1 MKSEIRMAAP
11 FSTDLLVGIAALA
24 VAGIAIY
31 MFMRA
36 SGGVTKNDRSKPE
49 EEAPIEDLTKTLKFE
64 AEEHKVILPKAERQI
79 MQSDVE
85 RARSDLRTL
94 TLKNELLTLV
104 LKRLFEAEDEG
115 EITRDERI
123 RLSADYEAEMRSLG
137 DKLKQA
143 ELIVTLNELE
153 SIRDEIIKKFET
165 TLNETQTRIDSI
177 LKELKPK
184 TPRKPPSKRQR
195 KRKKPEERE
204 AETEEEE
211 VEEEGEEEEPPR
223 PRRRRSEVEEKL
235 EQLRKEVLDE
245 LEELEKLEIGA

>member
-1 MKSEIRMAAP
+1 MAAP

-24 VAGIAIY
+24 VAGVAIY

-36 SGGVTKNDRSKPE
+36 SGGVTRTDRAKPE
-49 EEAPIEDLTKTLKFE
+49 EEASNEDLTSKSLQLE
-64 AEEHKVILPKAERQI
+64 AEKHKVILPKAERQI
-79 MQSDVE
+79 RQSEVE

-94 TLKNELLTLV
+94 TLKSELLTLM

-115 EITRDERI
+115 EITREERI
-123 RLSADYEAEMRSLG
+123 RLSADYEAEMKSLG
-137 DKLKQA
+137 GKLKQA

-153 SIRDEIIKKFET
+153 SIRDEIIKKFES
-165 TLNETQTRIDSI
+165 TLNETQSRIDSI
-177 LKELKPK
+177 IKELKPK
-184 TPRKPPSKRQR
+184 TLRKPPSKRQR
-195 KRKKPEERE
+195 KRKKPEERD
-204 AETEEEE
+204 AGTEEE
-211 VEEEGEEEEPPR
+211 VEEEEEAPR

>member
-1 MKSEIRMAAP
+1 MAAP
-11 FSTDLLVGIAALA
+11 FSTDLLVGIGALA
-24 VAGIAIY
+24 VAGVAIY

-36 SGGVTKNDRSKPE
+36 SGGVTKTDRAKPE
-49 EEAPIEDLTKTLKFE
+49 EEASNEALTTKSLQLE
-64 AEEHKVILPKAERQI
+64 AEKHKVTLPRAERQI
-79 MQSDVE
+79 RQTEVE
-85 RARSDLRTL
+85 RARNDLITL
-94 TLKNELLTLV
+94 TLKSELLTLV

-115 EITRDERI
+115 EITREERI
-123 RLSADYEAEMRSLG
+123 RLSADYEAEMKSLG

-153 SIRDEIIKKFET
+153 SIRDEIIKKFES
-165 TLNETQTRIDSI
+165 TLNETQSRIDSI
-177 LKELKPK
+177 IKELKPK

-195 KRKKPEERE
+195 KMKKPEER
-204 AETEEEE
+204 ASETEEE
-211 VEEEGEEEEPPR
+211 VEEEEEETPR